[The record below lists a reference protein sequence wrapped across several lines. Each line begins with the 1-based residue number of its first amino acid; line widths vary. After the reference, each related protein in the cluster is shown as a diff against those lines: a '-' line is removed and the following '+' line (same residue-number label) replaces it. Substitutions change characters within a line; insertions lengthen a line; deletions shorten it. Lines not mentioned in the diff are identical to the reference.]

1 MAFGT
6 IQVVET
12 APSPVSRPKR
22 PSTPAPSRPKGTPAP
37 AASVPSGQGVVEI
50 AVVAPTLAEADDLLC
65 GVYFNLE
72 QLLSGSDLSV
82 YTRDLAVITR
92 LVEIKQDL
100 ETRCTA
106 PVGRE
111 SLRTVPEGSA
121 PLNGA
126 LLTVG
131 ESGRQTVSLDLRFR
145 CVTPAALST
154 VSGAD
159 AVWVLL
165 GQDESARRLA
175 ETAARQTADRSVF
188 WLVAGFE
195 NKFALLANDPSQ
207 ALGARERKEMCAGL
221 GVPRTPGEHV
231 GFVQLYGGLEF
242 VRRDSE
248 GAVVRTHQRHREY
261 TPAACHLPVYT
272 AVRDAMSR
280 RPELNAACGGLLTR
294 LQTGFAPWLEQW
306 DSWCETCTETR
317 READHETQI

>member
-6 IQVVET
+6 IQVVDA
-12 APSPVSRPKR
+12 APRPASRPKR
-22 PSTPAPSRPKGTPAP
+22 PPAP
-37 AASVPSGQGVVEI
+37 AASRPAATPSGQGAVEI
-50 AVVAPTLAEADDLLC
+50 AVIAPTLAEADDLLC
-65 GVYFNLE
+65 GVYFDLE

-106 PVGRE
+106 PVGQE
-111 SLRTVPEGSA
+111 SLRIVPEESA

-126 LLTVG
+126 LLTLG

-145 CVTPAALST
+145 CVTPAALSA

-165 GQDESARRLA
+165 GQDESARQLA
-175 ETAARQTADRSVF
+175 ETVARQMPDRSVF
-188 WLVAGFE
+188 WLVTGFE
-195 NKFALLANDPSQ
+195 GKSSLPANDPSL

-221 GVPRTPGEHV
+221 GVPRTPGDHV

-248 GAVVRTHQRHREY
+248 GAVVRTV
-261 TPAACHLPVYT
+261 ACHLPVYT
-272 AVRDAMSR
+272 AVGDAMSR
-280 RPELNAACGGLLTR
+280 RPELNAACGGLLTM

-306 DSWCETCTETR
+306 DSWCETCTEER

>member
-6 IQVVET
+6 IQVVDA
-12 APSPVSRPKR
+12 APRPASRPKR
-22 PSTPAPSRPKGTPAP
+22 PPAP
-37 AASVPSGQGVVEI
+37 AASHRPAPALSGKGVVQI
-50 AVVAPTLAEADDLLC
+50 AVIAPTLAETDDLLC

-82 YTRDLAVITR
+82 YTRDLSVITR

-106 PVGRE
+106 PVGQE
-111 SLRTVPEGSA
+111 SLRTIPEGSA

-126 LLTVG
+126 VLTVG
-131 ESGRQTVSLDLRFR
+131 ESGRQTVSMDLCFH
-145 CVTPAALST
+145 CVTPAALSE
-154 VSGAD
+154 VGGAD

-175 ETAARQTADRSVF
+175 ETVARQMPDRSVS
-188 WLVAGFE
+188 WLVTGFE
-195 NKFALLANDPSQ
+195 SKSALLANDPSL
-207 ALGARERKEMCAGL
+207 ALEVRERKEMCTGL
-221 GVPRTPGEHV
+221 GVPRIPGDHV
-231 GFVQLYGGLEF
+231 VFAQLYGGLEF

-248 GAVVRTHQRHREY
+248 GAAVRTHQRHREY

-272 AVRDAMSR
+272 AVGEAMGR
-280 RPELNAACGGLLTR
+280 RPELNAACGGLLTM
-294 LQTGFAPWLEQW
+294 LQAGFAPWLEQW
-306 DSWCETCTETR
+306 DSWCETCTEVR

>member
-6 IQVVET
+6 IQVVEA
-12 APSPVSRPKR
+12 APRPASRPKR
-22 PSTPAPSRPKGTPAP
+22 PPAP
-37 AASVPSGQGVVEI
+37 AASRPAPTPSGQGVVEI
-50 AVVAPTLAEADDLLC
+50 AVIVPTLAEADDLLC

-72 QLLSGSDLSV
+72 ELLSGSDLSV

-106 PVGRE
+106 PVGQE

-126 LLTVG
+126 LLTLG

-145 CVTPAALST
+145 CVTPASLSAA
-154 VSGAD
+154 SGAD
-159 AVWVLL
+159 VVWVLL
-165 GQDESARRLA
+165 GQDESARQLA
-175 ETAARQTADRSVF
+175 ETVARQMPDRSVF
-188 WLVAGFE
+188 WLVTGFE
-195 NKFALLANDPSQ
+195 RKFALLANDPSLT
-207 ALGARERKEMCAGL
+207 LGARERKEMCAGL
-221 GVPRTPGEHV
+221 GVPRAPGDHV

-242 VRRDSE
+242 VRRDGE

-272 AVRDAMSR
+272 AVGEAMSR

-294 LQTGFAPWLEQW
+294 LQAGFAPWLEQW
-306 DSWCETCTETR
+306 DSWCETCAEER
-317 READHETQI
+317 READHEAQI